1 MELLKVD
8 SLQKALEKL
17 IDKSAGIMPQTETV
31 TVENALG
38 RILAED
44 VTSGENVP
52 GFRRST
58 MDGYAVIAKDVTGA
72 SESMPGFL
80 KIIGK
85 VEMGEEPA
93 FALQEGECAYV
104 PTGAMLPEGADAVIM
119 EEYCEKFTIDQI
131 AVYQSI
137 AEGTYVVEPD
147 EDISCGQ
154 KILSRGRKIKPQDMG
169 LLASVGRT
177 TVKVYKP
184 WTCYIISTGDEL
196 TPPDAP
202 QEKGKVRDVNTYGLM
217 GMAASYGFEI
227 KGFERIQDEENA
239 LEVAAGRGKAIAD
252 VVIVSGGSSKGQ
264 KDATAKVLDK
274 VSSSGVFT
282 HGIAVKPGKPTILAV
297 DEPSES
303 ILVGLPGHP
312 VAALIVFKQIVAALW
327 NHKVGAEEEL
337 STIAE
342 FDTNLAASPGRTTFQ
357 LVKLSKTKEG
367 NVATPVLGKSGLI
380 YTMSQADGYVII
392 DRNSE
397 GLRAGQKVE
406 VYYI

>member
-17 IDKSAGIMPQTETV
+17 IDKSAGIMPKTETV
-31 TVENALG
+31 SLEKTLG

-44 VTSGENVP
+44 VISTENLP

-58 MDGYAVIAKDVTGA
+58 MDGYAVVAKDTGGA
-72 SESMPGFL
+72 SENMPAFL
-80 KIIGK
+80 KIAGK
-85 VEMGEEPA
+85 VDMGEETA
-93 FALQEGECAYV
+93 FVLGEGECAYV
-104 PTGAMLPEGADAVIM
+104 PTGAMIPEGADAVVM
-119 EEYCEKFTIDQI
+119 EEYCEKFTAEQI
-131 AVYQSI
+131 AVYQSV
-137 AEGTYVVEPD
+137 AQGNHVVAPD
-147 EDISCGQ
+147 EDIASGETV
-154 KILSRGRKIKPQDMG
+154 LSRGRKIKPQDMG
-169 LLASVGRT
+169 LLASIGRT
-177 TVKVYKP
+177 SVEVYKP
-184 WTCYIISTGDEL
+184 WNCYIISTGDEL
-196 TPPDAP
+196 TPPEAP
-202 QEKGKVRDVNTYGLM
+202 AQKGKVRDVNTYGLI
-217 GMAASYGFEI
+217 GMAANSGFEI
-227 KGFERIQDEENA
+227 KGFERIKDEEIA
-239 LEVAAGRGKAIAD
+239 LEEAVERGKAAAD

-312 VAALIVFKQIVAALW
+312 VAALIVFRQIVAALW
-327 NHKVGAEEEL
+327 NYKVGAEEEL

-367 NVATPVLGKSGLI
+367 NIATPVLGKSGLI

-397 GLRAGQKVE
+397 GLRTGQKVG